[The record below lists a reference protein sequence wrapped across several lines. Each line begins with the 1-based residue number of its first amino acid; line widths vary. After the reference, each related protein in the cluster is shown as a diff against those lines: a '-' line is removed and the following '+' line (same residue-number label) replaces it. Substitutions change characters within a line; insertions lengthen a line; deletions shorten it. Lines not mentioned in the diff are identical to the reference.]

1 MSSKGQKSLQQQ
13 TDHIDSLKNQNR
25 ALLDAL
31 DLVVSIDQVH
41 SMVDLEQDKKNI
53 LIAGANQLM
62 RVNQFIIGGFYFGEQ
77 SFANNTPEYYFPE
90 SAPLELMNEV
100 EKVLTVQMRQW
111 LSKQKRVVHLP
122 ALTSK
127 KLFMVY
133 PLATRINHFGF
144 FVGIIEEEHVSVNE
158 ISNSL
163 LRLIFNNISNLLE
176 KREIVLNLIRHKD
189 HLQELVS
196 ERTEALELQAKD
208 LRAAKERAEEQTEIL
223 NAQAKELI
231 AAREAALEGSR
242 LKSAFVAN
250 MSHEIRTP
258 MNGVIGMAELLSDT
272 ELDNEQRKY
281 LDTIVNSGNLLLNII
296 NDILDFS
303 KIEAGKLTLENVPF
317 DIEPMIEETISILSQ
332 RAHVKGLE
340 IISSIGSL
348 VPQTILGDQVR
359 LRQVITNLLSNAV
372 KFTHHGEVVLSVDVI
387 SSMEDFVQIR
397 FSITDTG
404 VGISIE
410 NQKKLFQPFTQAD
423 NSTTRKYGGTGLG
436 LVISQTL
443 VHLMGGEIDL
453 TSSPDVGTTFSFV
466 LKFKKVNSFKVDPVP
481 SFYGRN
487 IRLLVVDDNIT
498 HRETLKNYLE
508 ANAIQVSSAGN
519 GIDALFMMQTEVE
532 KKRPFDVVLIDE
544 NMPGL
549 SGDELIRRIR
559 QSTDFSSVK
568 IVLMKTM
575 LKSEH
580 STDQNERN
588 NLNIGVALL
597 LKPIRRKELLSQI
610 QMLVGSPGV
619 QLKKSV
625 TNDHSIHHENNPD
638 VTGHLL
644 VVEDNEVNQE
654 VVLKMLNKLGYS
666 ADIANNGVEALEK
679 IAGNT
684 YALVLMDCQMPVMD
698 GFEATKNIRLL
709 PAPISTITII
719 ALTANAV
726 KENVVECFEAGM
738 NDYISKPLT
747 LKSLE
752 QILTKWIP
760 PNDSKNGEHEA
771 HTKPMFVDQDPI
783 VNVHIMEELK
793 MLGEGESGDWLNT
806 VIKMYINN
814 SREIL
819 NQMQSAILQCNTELI
834 NQHAHKLR
842 GSSSNIG
849 AVRINALTEILE
861 QPIKPNGFIEA
872 QKVYDRL
879 VKEFAIT
886 QHHLEAGYLHEG

>member
-1 MSSKGQKSLQQQ
+1 VSIKEPKSLQQRIEN
-13 TDHIDSLKNQNR
+13 IDSLKNQNR

-53 LIAGANQLM
+53 LIAGAKQLM

-77 SFANNTPEYYFPE
+77 SFASNTPEYYFPE
-90 SAPLELMNEV
+90 SASLELMNEV

-122 ALTSK
+122 TLTSK
-127 KLFMVY
+127 KLFMFY
-133 PLATRINHFGF
+133 PLATRVNHFGF
-144 FVGIIEEEHVSVNE
+144 FAGIIEEEHASVNE
-158 ISNSL
+158 ISHSL

-176 KREIVLNLIRHKD
+176 KREIVLNLVRHKD

-223 NAQAKELI
+223 NVQAKELI

-272 ELDNEQRKY
+272 ELNSEQRKF

-317 DIEPMIEETISILSQ
+317 EIEPLIEETISILSQ

-340 IISSIGSL
+340 IISSIAGS

-372 KFTHHGEVVLSVDVI
+372 KFTHHGEVVLSVNVVPFQD
-387 SSMEDFVQIR
+387 EFVHLQ

-404 VGISIE
+404 VGISVE

-443 VHLMGGEIDL
+443 VRLMGGEIAL

-466 LKFKKVNSFKVDPVP
+466 LKFKNVTPVELNYPLTHPGNS
-481 SFYGRN
+481 
-487 IRLLVVDDNIT
+487 IRLLIVDDNRT
-498 HRETLKNYLE
+498 HRETVRDYLE
-508 ANAIQVSSAGN
+508 ANSIQVSAASN
-519 GIDALFMMQTEVE
+519 GIDALFMMQSEVE
-532 KKRPFDVVLIDE
+532 KKRPFDIVLIDE

-559 QSTDFSSVK
+559 QSTDFSLMK
-568 IVLMKTM
+568 LVLMKVM
-575 LKSEH
+575 LKAEH
-580 STDQNERN
+580 NAEQYERSD
-588 NLNIGVALL
+588 LNMCDVLL
-597 LKPIRRKELLSQI
+597 LKPIRRKELLSKIYSIVGTSTAQI
-610 QMLVGSPGV
+610 
-619 QLKKSV
+619 KKP
-625 TNDHSIHHENNPD
+625 TTIDHSIHHKKLPD
-638 VTGHLL
+638 LTNRLL

-679 IAGNT
+679 ITA
-684 YALVLMDCQMPVMD
+684 YSYKLVLMDCQMPVMD
-698 GFEATKNIRLL
+698 GFEATKNIRSLKT
-709 PAPISTITII
+709 PNSSMTVI

-752 QILTKWIP
+752 KILLKWMKPDTVEIAQYQDHSIP
-760 PNDSKNGEHEA
+760 MID
-771 HTKPMFVDQDPI
+771 DQGP
-783 VNVHIMEELK
+783 VLNTHVLEELQ
-793 MLGEGESGDWLNT
+793 MLGEGESGEWLNT

-814 SREIL
+814 SSEIIK
-819 NQMQSAILQCNTELI
+819 QMQGAILERNTELI
-834 NQHAHKLR
+834 YQHAHKLR

-849 AVRINALTEILE
+849 AIRINALTELLE
-861 QPIKPNGFIEA
+861 QPIRPNGFLEV
-872 QKVYDRL
+872 QKIYDRL
-879 VKEFAIT
+879 LKEFALT